1 MGNTPNSFVTATT
14 NQYLTPSFIDV
25 VLRNN
30 FFFGE
35 LLRNTRTFKGS
46 QVLQPLKV
54 NKGVA
59 SVAFSGFDVLP
70 ITQIPQFVN
79 MVFYPSFVAKLCG
92 HVKSLL
98 IYGETP
104 NCAFA

>member
-79 MVFYPSFVAKLCG
+79 MVFYPSFKKLTEL
-92 HVKSLL
+92 VKSVL